1 MIQPEIP
8 EVELVVKGYPELV
21 GLLLLI
27 LQHHGLLLLPQ
38 RLQLFAQH
46 LAHIKI
52 LPRVYKY
59 TIFKPQRAILSAS
72 SLTHSAL
79 HILSTSKGPSLL
91 QHNLANKRVEQ
102 IHIGYCFAHL
112 CLLTADDNIVHVH
125 DDSQNQFLL
134 YLEKT
139 MDSLWVLSHPDLLDV
154 GSVIWISYNCKRKCR
169 YQ

>member
-125 DDSQNQFLL
+125 VMILKTSFCFTLRKLWTVSGFLAIL
-134 YLEKT
+134 
-139 MDSLWVLSHPDLLDV
+139 
-154 GSVIWISYNCKRKCR
+154 ISWM
-169 YQ
+169 QAA

>member
-112 CLLTADDNIVHVH
+112 CLLTACSC
-125 DDSQNQFLL
+125 DSQNLFLF

-139 MDSLWVLSHPDLLDV
+139 MDSLWVLGHPDLLDV
-154 GSVIWISYNCKRKCR
+154 GSVVWISCNCKRKCR